1 MTTLTDIYMHFA
13 TPLNPGDPKYLRLNK
28 FIDMVT
34 ESGVCDADFGAREI
48 GPLFN
53 VSFITQVNEI
63 TLGRHLEMRFIEF
76 CEAFARVADKT
87 MHAHTKDI
95 IVSQQKVGPQNSIS
109 IKDTKSKDKTS

>member
-1 MTTLTDIYMHFA
+1 MTVLNDIYMHFA

-28 FIDMVT
+28 FIDLVT

-53 VSFITQVNEI
+53 VSLMTQVNEI
-63 TLGRHLEMRFIEF
+63 TSGRHMEMRFIEF

-95 IVSQQKVGPQNSIS
+95 IAVKQEVGPQTS
-109 IKDTKSKDKTS
+109 IKDSKSRDRTS